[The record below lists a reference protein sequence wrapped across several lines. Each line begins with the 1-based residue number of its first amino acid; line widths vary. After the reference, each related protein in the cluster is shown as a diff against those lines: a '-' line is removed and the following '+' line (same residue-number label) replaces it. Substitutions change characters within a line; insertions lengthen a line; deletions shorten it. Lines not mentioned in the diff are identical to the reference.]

1 MNINKHNISHLRGF
15 SERKIR
21 CNGGYMVLC
30 NVFLIMIDCIIHI
43 ENDYEIWDESVFVEC
58 KLPQVPQ
65 IGSILHLP
73 IEMERELEL
82 KAFHR
87 NTKENYF
94 PKWYYGGNMPE
105 ELKDI
110 DNKRHRIS
118 FSDAVNVK
126 YVKYEPNNWKVRITL
141 GD

>member
-1 MNINKHNISHLRGF
+1 
-15 SERKIR
+15 
-21 CNGGYMVLC
+21 
-30 NVFLIMIDCIIHI
+30 MIDCIIHI
-43 ENDYEIWDESVFVEC
+43 ENDVEIWDESVYIEC
-58 KLPQVPQ
+58 KLPQVPA

-73 IEMERELEL
+73 REMERELEL

-87 NTKENYF
+87 QTKGNYF
-94 PKWYYGGNMPE
+94 PRWYYGGNMPE
-105 ELKDI
+105 DIKDI
-110 DNKRHRIS
+110 DGRKHRIS